1 MDTNQITRDDEIIIV
16 IGPTGAGKST
26 FINHALGGDGRGI
39 GHDLFPCTQEIII
52 YKKRL
57 GNPPRSIAFVD
68 TPGLDKTG
76 SIDWSVVT
84 QISDFLKRYKT
95 GFRIGKLLYMHR
107 LSDNRATP
115 EPNAALRAVI
125 SGCSGVTLLGSAI
138 VATMQSLVMGPVRQR
153 RLTELKAMAESIPPP
168 GAQLVEFMDTTESAW
183 KIALG
188 QNDNSNGGSKIQTS
202 NVTTAGVSAGSTK
215 RRNAGGS
222 AISTEPRIS
231 SKNPPQSNISG
242 NEQSHGDPE
251 VGKGGPPKKPSGTSR
266 PLKTQNS
273 PPAASNLAK
282 SPKEHSE
289 APLHPSTAKKI
300 DDIRH
305 DLKALHL
312 TMKEEISRLK
322 DIQATILQQ
331 EENLREQNGI
341 ISFCEEKIT
350 KLKKEKDELSEPN
363 VSVPHPS
370 ILETLMEEHKHNK
383 QRFDEQI
390 KRWEVLSSKSKEDI
404 SSLTEKQ
411 TSNKGRLN
419 ATQENLIVHDEM
431 RKYMVSALEGIE
443 SRIRRSQTEDQLGA
457 VLADI
462 ETSLTDHE
470 SEGSESSGEEEG
482 ET

>member
-76 SIDWSVVT
+76 SIDWSVKLTPIV
-84 QISDFLKRYKT
+84 FRYKT

-125 SGCSGVTLLGSAI
+125 SGCSGVTLPGSAI
-138 VATMQSLVMGPVRQR
+138 VATMQSLVKGQVRQR

-188 QNDNSNGGSKIQTS
+188 QNDSSNGGLKAPTS
-202 NVTTAGVSAGSTK
+202 NATTAGASAGSTK
-215 RRNAGGS
+215 RGNSLKNRPQL
-222 AISTEPRIS
+222 ST
-231 SKNPPQSNISG
+231 SG
-242 NEQSHGDPE
+242 TEQPHGDPE
-251 VGKGGPPKKPSGTSR
+251 VGKGSGPPNKPSGTSQ
-266 PLKTQNS
+266 PPKTQKP
-273 PPAASNLAK
+273 PPAASNPAK
-282 SPKEHSE
+282 SLKEPSA
-289 APLHPSTAKKI
+289 APLHPSTTKKI
-300 DDIRH
+300 DDIRR

-350 KLKKEKDELSEPN
+350 ELKKEKDELPKPN

-370 ILETLMEEHKHNK
+370 VLETLKEEHKHNK

-411 TSNKGRLN
+411 TSNRGRLN
-419 ATQENLIVHDEM
+419 ATRENLIVHDEM

-462 ETSLTDHE
+462 ETSLTDDE
-470 SEGSESSGEEEG
+470 TEGSESSGEEG